1 MGRREMSAPRRN
13 WLSSLQRQRPRE
25 VGGKMDLE
33 AGPRRQSVGR
43 SDGPHADRHLR
54 DHAREEEAAL
64 VRSFVDPSAVA
75 AMHYSR
81 RKEGSRIGV
90 KSRAAGRLRQQAAG
104 SQSRVA
110 EGSLPA
116 YNYEEGGRRSVRQE
130 GGRRRGQFWIG
141 RGDWR
146 KCTALHRLVGLA
158 VPLLFLSLARSLA
171 HFLFVWAHASC

>member
-81 RKEGSRIGV
+81 RKEGRRIGV
-90 KSRAAGRLRQQAAG
+90 KVGQIATAGR
-104 SQSRVA
+104 RVA
-110 EGSLPA
+110 IKS
-116 YNYEEGGRRSVRQE
+116 GGGVVA
-130 GGRRRGQFWIG
+130 
-141 RGDWR
+141 
-146 KCTALHRLVGLA
+146 CL
-158 VPLLFLSLARSLA
+158 
-171 HFLFVWAHASC
+171 

>member
-64 VRSFVDPSAVA
+64 VRSWILPLWPQCITLAG
-75 AMHYSR
+75 
-81 RKEGSRIGV
+81 RKEGESG
-90 KSRAAGRLRQQAAG
+90 
-104 SQSRVA
+104 
-110 EGSLPA
+110 
-116 YNYEEGGRRSVRQE
+116 
-130 GGRRRGQFWIG
+130 
-141 RGDWR
+141 
-146 KCTALHRLVGLA
+146 
-158 VPLLFLSLARSLA
+158 
-171 HFLFVWAHASC
+171 